1 MRIQIILFL
10 SLFFSGC
17 SIIGVDTDNDD
28 IFVTVDNTIIYSDN
42 SIISVSPPGYNGV
55 SFERLITN
63 IKYKD
68 IIVLRR
74 KIQDKIVEKMRLS
87 VEKIN
92 RLSSELYLDKTNIE
106 KFRIDTQNTKG
117 KLNLAM
123 QHLKKLLLVI

>member
-1 MRIQIILFL
+1 M
-10 SLFFSGC
+10 
-17 SIIGVDTDNDD
+17 
-28 IFVTVDNTIIYSDN
+28 
-42 SIISVSPPGYNGV
+42 SPPGYNGV

-68 IIVLRR
+68 VIVLRR
-74 KIQDKIVEKMRLS
+74 KIQDKI